1 MTDGSAGQR
10 EIFRRTDFKFLDG
23 IELSRDATQRPD
35 ERASNCE
42 SDLSEIMSKSIIHF
56 PIASARI
63 SEESLALIARLAG
76 AIQNCGSVIVTV
88 EGHTDKI
95 GTPERNQQ
103 LSIARANAV
112 REALVAAGAES
123 TRLASR
129 GFASTRP
136 FAKEET
142 VEAYAMNR
150 RIEFRVTGKFTAT
163 NAGGP

>member
-1 MTDGSAGQR
+1 MRTDTER
-10 EIFRRTDFKFLDG
+10 DDFRKADFKFLEG

-42 SDLSEIMSKSIIHF
+42 TDLAGIMSQSIIHF

-63 SEESLALIARLAG
+63 SEESLGLISKLAG
-76 AIQNCGSVIVTV
+76 AVQTCGSVIVTV

-112 REALVAAGAES
+112 REALVAVGADP

-136 FAKEET
+136 FATEET
-142 VEAYAMNR
+142 AEAFALNR
-150 RIEFRVTGKFTAT
+150 RIEFKVSGKFTST